1 MTMSSHPDVAAS
13 SRHLR
18 ADMRA
23 ASDFPPVH
31 WRRVEGLADYA
42 TTVRDMEA
50 QAAAIGAGAAPETVW
65 LLEHPPVYT
74 AGTSAKDADL
84 LDPRFPVHRVG
95 RGGQFTYHGP
105 GQRIA
110 YVMLDLSR
118 RRPDVRAF
126 VDALE
131 DWLIGALADL
141 GVAGASRTD
150 RVGVWVERPDKPLGF
165 DGETA
170 EDKIAAIGVRLKRWV
185 SFHGVALNV
194 APDLAHFK
202 GIAPCGVRA
211 RHLGVTSLANLGV
224 GADMAAV
231 DAALRRRFETIFG
244 PTTEV

>member
-1 MTMSSHPDVAAS
+1 MTMSSPPAVIAS

-23 ASDFPPVH
+23 ASDFPPVV
-31 WRRVEGLADYA
+31 WRRFEGLADYG

-50 QAAAIGAGAAPETVW
+50 LAAAIGAGAAPETVW
-65 LLEHPPVYT
+65 LLEHTPVYT

-84 LDPRFPVHRVG
+84 IDPRFPVHRTG

-105 GQRIA
+105 GQRVA

-126 VDALE
+126 VGALE

-141 GVAGASRTD
+141 GVAGARRVD
-150 RVGVWVERPDKPLGF
+150 RVGVWVERPEKPRSV
-165 DGETA
+165 DGETT

-194 APDLAHFK
+194 APDLSHFT

-211 RHLGVTSLANLGV
+211 GHLGVTSLADLGV
-224 GADMAAV
+224 GADMPTV

-244 PTTEV
+244 PTQEG